1 MTQWQYKFWQKE
13 YKKTLSV
20 MFALLALVLL
30 QGGVRVEAA
39 TQHHTLDEFG
49 YLETVYDNSNG
60 LDSSAAND
68 VVQTEDGFIWIGTY
82 NGLTRYDG
90 TSFYRFPVT
99 SGIYSVADLYVS
111 QKGELYIGTNDSGL
125 ALYKDGKFTFWQRD
139 DGLSSNTIRGITEN
153 SKGLMFIG
161 TTEGISFKDQN
172 NYIRFVVK

>member
-20 MFALLALVLL
+20 MLALVLL

-82 NGLTRYDG
+82 NGQTRPEYD
-90 TSFYRFPVT
+90 
-99 SGIYSVADLYVS
+99 A
-111 QKGELYIGTNDSGL
+111 E
-125 ALYKDGKFTFWQRD
+125 
-139 DGLSSNTIRGITEN
+139 
-153 SKGLMFIG
+153 
-161 TTEGISFKDQN
+161 
-172 NYIRFVVK
+172 